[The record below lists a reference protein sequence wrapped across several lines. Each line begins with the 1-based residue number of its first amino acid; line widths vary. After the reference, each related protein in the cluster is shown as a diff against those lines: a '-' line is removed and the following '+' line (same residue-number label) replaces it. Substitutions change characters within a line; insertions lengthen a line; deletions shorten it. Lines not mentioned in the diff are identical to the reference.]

1 MKFLDVKTDYAFKK
15 VFGSNQSHEILKS
28 FLNAVIRF
36 NDDLKIKSL
45 EIVDP
50 YNIPMIKGMKDSFV
64 DVKAKLDDDSLVI
77 IEMQVLNHQGFEKR
91 VLYNAAKNY
100 SVQLNQTDD
109 YHLLNPV
116 IALSIVDFTM
126 FEESEKI
133 ISNFKLIEKE
143 QFIHY
148 SDDIEL
154 IFIEL
159 PKFNKELEELTELQD
174 KWIYFIK
181 NAGKLDFVPQEID
194 KNIQTALNIANE
206 ANLSPEELELQRK
219 RKEFIYIQKSSI
231 ELAKEQGHEAGRLA
245 GHEMGLEEG
254 LEQGLEQG
262 LEKGIEKGLEQGLEK
277 GLEKGLEE
285 GLEKGRIESQKKMV
299 LNCFKAGMEIEA
311 ICTITELNEQN
322 VKSILT
328 NIKSD

>member
-15 VFGSNQSHEILKS
+15 VFGSSQSHDILKS

-36 NDDLKIKSL
+36 NHDLKIKSL

-64 DVKAKLDDDSLVI
+64 DVKAKLEDDSLVI

-116 IALSIVDFTM
+116 IALSIVDFNM
-126 FEESEKI
+126 FEESSRV
-133 ISNFKLIEKE
+133 ISNFKLIEKDN
-143 QFIHY
+143 FIHY

-159 PKFNKELEELTELQD
+159 PKFNKEIEALETLQD

-181 NAGKLDFVPQEID
+181 NAGKLDFVPNNID
-194 KNIQTALNIANE
+194 KDIKIALGIANE
-206 ANLSPEELELQRK
+206 ANLSSEELELQRK
-219 RKEFIYIQKSSI
+219 RKEFIYIQKSSV
-231 ELAKEQGHEAGRLA
+231 ELAKEKGYQVGRQEGHKE
-245 GHEMGLEEG
+245 GLEEG
-254 LEQGLEQG
+254 R
-262 LEKGIEKGLEQGLEK
+262 
-277 GLEKGLEE
+277 EE
-285 GLEKGRIESQKKMV
+285 GWKKGKTEGVELGEVIMQTNIV
-299 LNCFKAGMEIEA
+299 LKAHKAGMTVPEISN
-311 ICTITELNEQN
+311 ITGLNEAA
-322 VKSILT
+322 VLAIIKK
-328 NIKSD
+328 NI